1 MRRLIDAVRRFAG
14 DEEGAAIVEYAVLVA
29 LIAIVAILVVA
40 TLGNKVSEKFSE
52 FESKWA

>member
-14 DEEGAAIVEYAVLVA
+14 DEEGAALVEYAILVA

>member
-14 DEEGAAIVEYAVLVA
+14 DEEGAAIVEYAILVA

-52 FESKWA
+52 FESKWT

>member
-29 LIAIVAILVVA
+29 LIAIVAIVVVA

-52 FESKWA
+52 LESKWA

>member
-14 DEEGAAIVEYAVLVA
+14 DEEGAAIVEYAILVA

-52 FESKWA
+52 FEAKWT

>member
-14 DEEGAAIVEYAVLVA
+14 DEEGAAIVEYAILVA

-52 FESKWA
+52 FEAKWA

>member
-14 DEEGAAIVEYAVLVA
+14 DEEGAAIVEYAILVA

>member
-1 MRRLIDAVRRFAG
+1 MRRLIDAVRRLAV
-14 DEEGAAIVEYAVLVA
+14 DEEGAAIVEYAILVA